1 MKLIKM
7 LRKNLNPRLL
17 KYFLRFYV
25 KTRIYYSLNEKIYFI
40 REDTDYRYIVLSSK
54 GNHIYDRYM
63 FSTLHIYSN
72 EDVPSDKDNEYV
84 FNLFLL
90 HRLFIYYDKEY

>member
-1 MKLIKM
+1 M
-7 LRKNLNPRLL
+7 
-17 KYFLRFYV
+17 
-25 KTRIYYSLNEKIYFI
+25 
-40 REDTDYRYIVLSSK
+40 SSK

-72 EDVPSDKDNEYV
+72 ENIYDEKDNEYI

-90 HRLFIYYDKEY
+90 HRLFIYYYV

>member
-1 MKLIKM
+1 MR
-7 LRKNLNPRLL
+7 RKNLNRKLL
-17 KYFLRFYV
+17 YYFLKFSV
-25 KTRIYYSLNEKIYFI
+25 KNEIRYFIDDKIY
-40 REDTDYRYIVLSSK
+40 RLKEDTDYRYIVLSSK

-72 EDVPSDKDNEYV
+72 EDICDEKDNEYV

-90 HRLFIYYDKEY
+90 HRLFIYYDKKY